1 MLYIHANHELLYLF
15 WLHSVTYDLFFTK
28 VATRN
33 QKDLVKDLH
42 MASNQRAFFILFFQK
57 LGAIQYNTLTRPPGG
72 SLCQQ
77 EAGVEQRTG
86 HTAVN
91 VEFITFIEFIDRN
104 KDTKKEKR
112 VRNKRK
118 YTLNRYV
125 IIKSCLVFDTF
136 GQWEDKCLCRFKWL
150 FGCYIL
156 MS

>member
-1 MLYIHANHELLYLF
+1 
-15 WLHSVTYDLFFTK
+15 
-28 VATRN
+28 
-33 QKDLVKDLH
+33 

-118 YTLNRYV
+118 YTLKENRSTFLGMLLLNPALCLTHLVNGKINVSVDSSDCSAV
-125 IIKSCLVFDTF
+125 IS
-136 GQWEDKCLCRFKWL
+136 
-150 FGCYIL
+150 
-156 MS
+156 

>member
-1 MLYIHANHELLYLF
+1 
-15 WLHSVTYDLFFTK
+15 
-28 VATRN
+28 
-33 QKDLVKDLH
+33 
-42 MASNQRAFFILFFQK
+42 MASNQRAFFILFFQN
-57 LGAIQYNTLTRPPGG
+57 LGAIQCNTLTRPPGG

-77 EAGVEQRTG
+77 EAGVEERSG

-136 GQWEDKCLCRFKWL
+136 GQWEDKCLCRFK
-150 FGCYIL
+150 
-156 MS
+156 